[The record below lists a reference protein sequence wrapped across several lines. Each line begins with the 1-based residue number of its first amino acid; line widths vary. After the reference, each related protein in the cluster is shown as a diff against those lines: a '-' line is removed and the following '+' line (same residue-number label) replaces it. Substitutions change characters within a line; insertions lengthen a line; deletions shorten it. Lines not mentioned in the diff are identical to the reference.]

1 MIGLA
6 AGDGVVDPVGRPQL
20 AVGAVV
26 QSSDELLLVRRG
38 TEPHLGRWTL
48 PGGRVERG
56 ELLAE
61 AVIRELREETGVV
74 GVCSDL
80 LGLAELLPGFGNDD
94 DPHDDQQGVARPGNN
109 HFVVANFVITLLDP
123 DQRPIAGSDASDVAW
138 VPVWDV
144 AEMDLTPGL
153 AEFLSEHRI
162 IDTIV

>member
-1 MIGLA
+1 MLGHREMCIR
-6 AGDGVVDPVGRPQL
+6 DRP
-20 AVGAVV
+20 
-26 QSSDELLLVRRG
+26 
-38 TEPHLGRWTL
+38 HIGRWTL

-80 LGLAELLPGFGNDD
+80 LGLAELLPGFGTDD

-144 AEMDLTPGL
+144 AEMDLDVYKRQPCAGSHRPDGGGWSPPRGGVDDDRPGV
-153 AEFLSEHRI
+153 RRRPRRRR
-162 IDTIV
+162 

>member
-1 MIGLA
+1 MIGA
-6 AGDGVVDPVGRPQL
+6 PGGDDPVDRPGRPQL

-26 QSSDELLLVRRG
+26 LNSDQLLLVRRG
-38 TEPHLGRWTL
+38 TSPDIGRWTL

-61 AVIRELREETGVV
+61 AVIRELREETAVV

-80 LGLAELLPGFGNDD
+80 LGIAEMLPGSRSNDGPAGD
-94 DPHDDQQGVARPGNN
+94 RPSAGQPPAK
-109 HFVVANFVITLLDP
+109 HFVVANFMVTLLDP
-123 DQRPIAGSDASDVAW
+123 HQQPKAGSDAADVGW

-162 IDTIV
+162 IDTIA